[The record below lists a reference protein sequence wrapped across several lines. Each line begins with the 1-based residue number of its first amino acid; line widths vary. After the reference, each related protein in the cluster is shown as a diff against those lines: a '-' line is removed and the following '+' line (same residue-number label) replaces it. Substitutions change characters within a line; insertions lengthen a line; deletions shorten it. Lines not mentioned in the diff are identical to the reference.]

1 MQHSITFFL
10 KVVITIGLITST
22 MPRAGLG
29 QTEQRIAAVVNDE
42 LITAY
47 DLEARMKLIIVSTRL
62 PNTFETRRRISGQ
75 VLRTLID
82 ERLKMQEA
90 KRRNISVSNR
100 EVLRAKANIEK
111 QNQLPK
117 NSLDQMLQQNRVPL
131 EAMEEQLRSAIAW
144 SKLLSSRLR
153 PRITIGEEEIDETL
167 DRIKS
172 RQGQIE
178 YRLSE
183 ILLAV
188 DGPEEENNVMRT
200 ANRFREQ
207 INNGASFSAIARQFS
222 QSATAAV
229 GGDLGWLHGSE
240 LTSDIRKLLPE
251 LQSGLVSKPI
261 KTVSG
266 YRLVALHDSRKIAE
280 TNSRPITLDL
290 RQIFLPFSATAHETD
305 IKNQLNRAAK
315 VRDEATGCQDF
326 GSLAEKFKS
335 SKPPYLGRLALKNMS
350 PAVRAVVRGISVGSI
365 SEPVKMPTGI
375 LLLMVCGREG
385 GEGQLELPKRDII
398 AERIIRQ
405 RLSIMARR
413 YLRDIRL
420 SAVIDIRV

>member
-153 PRITIGEEEIDETL
+153 PKITIGEEEIDETL

-172 RQGQIE
+172 RQGQVE

-240 LTSDIRKLLPE
+240 LTADIRKLLPE
-251 LQSGLVSKPI
+251 LQGGLVSKPI

-266 YRLVALHDSRKIAE
+266 YRLVALQDSRKIAE

-290 RQIFLPFSATAHETD
+290 RQIFLPFSASAQETD

-335 SKPPYLGRLALKNMS
+335 SKPPHLGRLALKNMS
-350 PAVRAVVRGISVGSI
+350 PAIRAVVRGISVGSI
-365 SEPVKMPTGI
+365 SEPVKMPTGM

-405 RLSIMARR
+405 RLSMMARR

>member
-10 KVVITIGLITST
+10 KVVITIGLIIST

-117 NSLDQMLQQNRVPL
+117 NGLDQMLQQNRVPL

-240 LTSDIRKLLPE
+240 LTADIRNLLPE
-251 LQSGLVSKPI
+251 LQRGFVSKPI
-261 KTVSG
+261 KTITG
-266 YRLVALHDSRKIAE
+266 YRLVALRESRKIAE
-280 TNSRPITLDL
+280 ANSQPITLDL
-290 RQIFLPFSATAHETD
+290 RQIFLPFSASSKETD
-305 IKNQLNRAAK
+305 IKALINLATS
-315 VRDEATGCQDF
+315 VRNAATGCQDF
-326 GSLAEKFKS
+326 ELLAEELKS
-335 SKPPYLGRLALKNMS
+335 SRPPYLGRLALNDMS
-350 PAVRAVVRGISVGSI
+350 PSIRAVVRDISVGGI
-365 SEPVKMPTGI
+365 SKPVRTPNGI

-385 GEGQLELPKRDII
+385 GEGEIELPRREMI

-405 RLSIMARR
+405 RLSMMARR

>member
-10 KVVITIGLITST
+10 KVVITIGLIIST

-117 NSLDQMLQQNRVPL
+117 NGLDQMLQQNRVPL

-240 LTSDIRKLLPE
+240 LTADIRNLLPE
-251 LQSGLVSKPI
+251 LQRGFVSKPI
-261 KTVSG
+261 KTITG
-266 YRLVALHDSRKIAE
+266 YRLVALRESRKIAE
-280 TNSRPITLDL
+280 ANSQPITLDL
-290 RQIFLPFSATAHETD
+290 RQIFLPFFASSKETD
-305 IKNQLNRAAK
+305 IKALINLATS
-315 VRDEATGCQDF
+315 VRNAATGCQDF
-326 GSLAEKFKS
+326 ELLAEELKS
-335 SKPPYLGRLALKNMS
+335 SRPPYLGRLALNDMS
-350 PAVRAVVRGISVGSI
+350 PSIRAVVRDISVGGI
-365 SEPVKMPTGI
+365 SKPVRTPNGI

-385 GEGQLELPKRDII
+385 GEGEIELPRREMI

-405 RLSIMARR
+405 RLSMMARR

>member
-10 KVVITIGLITST
+10 KVVITIGLIIST

-82 ERLKMQEA
+82 ERLKIQEA

-117 NSLDQMLQQNRVPL
+117 NGLDQMLQQNRVPL

-240 LTSDIRKLLPE
+240 LTADIRNLLPE
-251 LQSGLVSKPI
+251 LQRGFVSKPI
-261 KTVSG
+261 KTITG
-266 YRLVALHDSRKIAE
+266 YRLVALRESRKIAE
-280 TNSRPITLDL
+280 ANSQPITLDL
-290 RQIFLPFSATAHETD
+290 RQIFLPFSASSKETD
-305 IKNQLNRAAK
+305 IKALINLATS
-315 VRDEATGCQDF
+315 VRNAATGCQDF
-326 GSLAEKFKS
+326 ELLAEELRS
-335 SKPPYLGRLALKNMS
+335 SRPPYLGRLALNDMS
-350 PAVRAVVRGISVGSI
+350 PSIRAVVRDISVGGI
-365 SEPVKMPTGI
+365 SKPVRTPSGI

-385 GEGQLELPKRDII
+385 GEGEIELPRREMI

-405 RLSIMARR
+405 RLSMMARR